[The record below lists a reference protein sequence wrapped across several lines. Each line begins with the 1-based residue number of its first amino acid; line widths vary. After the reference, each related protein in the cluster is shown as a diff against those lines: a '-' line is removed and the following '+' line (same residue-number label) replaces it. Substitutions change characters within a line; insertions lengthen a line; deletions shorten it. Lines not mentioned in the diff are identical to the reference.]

1 MIIVFWISLLLMAV
15 TPSPSEGVGASIP
28 QTFEA
33 VSIV

>member
-1 MIIVFWISLLLMAV
+1 MIIVLWISLLLIAV
-15 TPSPSEGVGASIP
+15 TPSPSEGVGASFP